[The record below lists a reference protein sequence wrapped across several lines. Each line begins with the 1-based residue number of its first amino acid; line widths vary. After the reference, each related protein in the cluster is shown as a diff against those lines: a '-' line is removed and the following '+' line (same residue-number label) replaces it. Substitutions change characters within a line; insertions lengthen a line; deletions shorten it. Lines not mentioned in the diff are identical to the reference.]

1 MTDLVFRLI
10 RVALYFDIT
19 GRHEMA
25 KLLTDAIEEI
35 ENARKGHIRGAADE
49 GAKQNE
55 HADQRAGARNRD

>member
-49 GAKQNE
+49 GAKQSGDANE
-55 HADQRAGARNRD
+55 RTGTRDGD